1 MKNKTDTSN
10 AYDLLKDY
18 FRVFDEAMR
27 MLSEW
32 KDSSKKLVLLS
43 EMISENKDNAVL
55 DIITGIMVDDYLS
68 DIESDITCAENNND
82 LFTLMEGISDS
93 IRFSILS
100 FGTEKKDIEKDDV
113 KEALV
118 TLCRD
123 QKAHMVTA
131 YLEKLISEMEDIK
144 KFTDTGK
151 AWSYSAMPGLEG

>member
-1 MKNKTDTSN
+1 MKNKTDTN
-10 AYDLLKDY
+10 KAYDLLKEY
-18 FRVFDEAMR
+18 FRVLDEAVS
-27 MLSEW
+27 MLAEW
-32 KDSSKKLVLLS
+32 KASFMKLVLLS
-43 EMISENKDNAVL
+43 GMMSKSKDNAVL
-55 DIITGIMVDDYLS
+55 KIITGIMADDYLS
-68 DIESDITCAENNND
+68 DMESDLTCAENNND

-100 FGTEKKDIEKDDV
+100 FGTEEKDIEKDDV

-144 KFTDTGK
+144 KFTDTEK
-151 AWSYSAMPGLEG
+151 AWSYSAMSGLEG